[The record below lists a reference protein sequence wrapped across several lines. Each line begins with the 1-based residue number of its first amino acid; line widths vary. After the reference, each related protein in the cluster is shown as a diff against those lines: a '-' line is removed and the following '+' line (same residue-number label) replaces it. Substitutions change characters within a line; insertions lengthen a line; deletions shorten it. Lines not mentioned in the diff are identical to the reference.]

1 VLKKTEKQLE
11 SVVELSREG
20 FIENTRFETE
30 WKREGVMDGESSDEG
45 DDELVHVRSDH

>member
-1 VLKKTEKQLE
+1 VLKKNRKTAEFA
-11 SVVELSREG
+11 VELSREG

-30 WKREGVMDGESSDEG
+30 WKREGVMDGESSDG